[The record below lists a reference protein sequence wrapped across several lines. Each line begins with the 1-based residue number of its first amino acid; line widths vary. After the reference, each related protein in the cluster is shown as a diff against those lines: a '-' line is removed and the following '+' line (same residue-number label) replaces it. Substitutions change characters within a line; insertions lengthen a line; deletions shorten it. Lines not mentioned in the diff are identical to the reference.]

1 MTHLEAYAYDRIEEL
16 ERKMDLLREGLEELN
31 IKLRIITDSIKDEQT
46 RRKWGV
52 SDEDTKLLTAE
63 EWERKRNYHEYRSI
77 VGKSKSSEQWLKEHN
92 CSEDKEEE
100 NGRRN

>member
-52 SDEDTKLLTAE
+52 SSEDAKLLTAK
-63 EWERKRNYHEYRSI
+63 EWEQERRYHEYRSI
-77 VGKSKSSEQWLKEHN
+77 VGKSKSSELWLKEHN
-92 CSEDKEEE
+92 CSEELEK
-100 NGRRN
+100 